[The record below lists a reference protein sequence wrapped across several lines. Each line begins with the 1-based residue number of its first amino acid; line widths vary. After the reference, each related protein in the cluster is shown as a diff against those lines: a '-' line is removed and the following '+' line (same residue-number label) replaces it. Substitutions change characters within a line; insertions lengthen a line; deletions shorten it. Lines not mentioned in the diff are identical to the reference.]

1 MVIILHVII
10 VFQTM
15 TKIILY
21 IISVDQ
27 PSCCEKMCVL
37 VSDPGNLKEKYN
49 IHLSL
54 SLSLSLP

>member
-10 VFQTM
+10 VFQMM
-15 TKIILY
+15 TKIIVLN

-37 VSDPGNLKEKYN
+37 VSDPGNLKEKYD
-49 IHLSL
+49 IHLFCL
-54 SLSLSLP
+54 CLHIC